1 MTNNVMASGNINAI
15 HCPKLMPRFSPSG
28 LFSVCKAIAFGGVP
42 IGVAIPPILAAMGI
56 ESVKAMRPFPFAG
69 NAAKTGVRK
78 VSIIAAVA
86 VLLTNIEKMPVMSR
100 KPNKT
105 LSLLLPKG
113 LMRFLASKTSKPD
126 LVAAIARI
134 NPPRKSIM
142 TGLANVAIISFEL
155 SNFPKVLLSSPLK
168 IDMLLSDIVRHIRV
182 MIPNDVAHEGIASV
196 SHDSVANTKTA
207 ITRC

>member
-1 MTNNVMASGNINAI
+1 
-15 HCPKLMPRFSPSG
+15 
-28 LFSVCKAIAFGGVP
+28 
-42 IGVAIPPILAAMGI
+42 
-56 ESVKAMRPFPFAG
+56 
-69 NAAKTGVRK
+69 
-78 VSIIAAVA
+78 
-86 VLLTNIEKMPVMSR
+86 
-100 KPNKT
+100 
-105 LSLLLPKG
+105 
-113 LMRFLASKTSKPD
+113 
-126 LVAAIARI
+126 
-134 NPPRKSIM
+134 M